1 MRRTLLILLLTLS
14 FIPLG
19 IGDQFS
25 WWGIAPIVTAEADP
39 ATCTAK
45 AVGTSSTAVLATG
58 DLPYP
63 GRSCIMITNSGP
75 NVAFCAFGT
84 GNQATTA
91 NGQLV
96 LIGETIPMC
105 SQINSLSKQ
114 SLPPQNDLAC
124 IAFNGGGNTT
134 ANIVACDW

>member
-1 MRRTLLILLLTLS
+1 MRKALSIL
-14 FIPLG
+14 FVAVW
-19 IGDQFS
+19 IGVLRV
-25 WWGIAPIVTAEADP
+25 AYADP

-45 AVGTSSTAVLATG
+45 AVTTSSTAVLALG

-84 GNQATTA
+84 SNAATTA
-91 NGQLV
+91 NGQLI

-105 SQINSLSKQ
+105 SQINLIGKQ